1 MPLVIAGFL
10 MGVLSG
16 GVAIMGIALLLDDEK
31 K

>member
-31 K
+31 E